1 MKVLFLQLV
10 PNVWHIW
17 DVKEVSDSYASN
29 FLIPKWLAK
38 KLTPQE
44 EKELKEKQK
53 KQEAQRRELAENK
66 FEIIEKLNQ
75 KTLIFPSKKQ
85 ENWKIFGSV
94 WEKEV
99 IKKINDDFK
108 VKLEKKHIDMWED
121 GHLKKVWK
129 KDIFIKLS
137 PKAMAKITI
146 IIE

>member
-10 PNVWHIW
+10 PNVGHIG

-29 FLIPKWLAK
+29 FLIPKGLAK

-85 ENWKIFGSV
+85 ENGKIFGSV
-94 WEKEV
+94 GEKEV

-108 VKLEKKHIDMWED
+108 VKLEKKHIDMGED
-121 GHLKKVWK
+121 GHLKKVGK